1 MTAYHWISI
10 GLFAAFALLEAI
22 AAARP
27 FPHVPR
33 WRLKGLAF
41 TLLYFAIATFAPLA
55 WDSFLGRYQLLDA
68 TDLPLVVQ
76 VGVGFI
82 ALQLGIYVWHRSMH
96 RSEVLWRVFHQTH
109 HSAERV
115 DLWGAFYF
123 HPLDMIG
130 WAFIGS
136 LALVL
141 GIGISGEAGFIV
153 AVFATALAMFQH
165 SNLSTPRWIG
175 FFVVRP
181 ESHAVHHER
190 GVHAFNYCDF
200 PLIDMIFGTFRNPR
214 EWKEEAGFYD
224 GASGHLGR
232 LLTFHKLI

>member
-10 GLFAAFALLEAI
+10 ALFAAFALLEALM
-22 AAARP
+22 AARA
-27 FPHVPR
+27 FPHIPH
-33 WRLKGLAF
+33 WRLKGVAF
-41 TLLYFAIATFAPLA
+41 SLLYFAIATVAPLA
-55 WDSFLGRYQLLDA
+55 WDGFLGQHQLLDA
-68 TDLPLVVQ
+68 TGLPMAVQ
-76 VGVGFI
+76 VAVGFG

-96 RSEVLWRVFHQTH
+96 HSDLLWRVFHQTH
-109 HSAERV
+109 HSAERI

-141 GIGISGEAGFIV
+141 GVGISGEAGFIV

-165 SNLSTPRWIG
+165 SNLKTPRWIG
-175 FFVVRP
+175 YFVVRP

-200 PLIDMIFGTFRNPR
+200 PLIDMVFGTFRNPG
-214 EWKEEAGFYD
+214 EWKKKAGFYD
-224 GASGHLGR
+224 GASRKLGHLLAFR
-232 LLTFHKLI
+232 KLV